1 MGVQLIHHYYWFDYT
16 FPIEL
21 ASLVLLRWLYVCEYL
36 AGSLISILLPLLYCA
51 NIMVSQ
57 FLQFLKVM
65 MWKSVSLLPLFFYKI
80 ALTVLGPLCFH
91 INFRISLSNSK
102 QNLCWEFRLG
112 LNWIYK
118 TVWDEMTTILNF
130 LIHEHNIFFY
140 LVMSLISLGNVLLFF
155 ETTVADSWFKKT
167 PSGLTESFN
176 FSMSY
181 CFRSDVSKPF
191 SIKCRFAGHLILL
204 QLFDFAGEKWKQ
216 P

>member
-1 MGVQLIHHYYWFDYT
+1 MGIQLIHHYHWFDYT

-21 ASLVLLRWLYVCEYL
+21 ASLVLIRCLYVCEYL

-65 MWKSVSLLPLFFYKI
+65 MWKSVSLLPLFFYNI
-80 ALTVLGPLCFH
+80 GLTVLGPLCFH

-118 TVWDEMTTILNF
+118 TVWDEMTEILSF

-155 ETTVADSWFKKT
+155 ETTVADSWF
-167 PSGLTESFN
+167 
-176 FSMSY
+176 
-181 CFRSDVSKPF
+181 
-191 SIKCRFAGHLILL
+191 
-204 QLFDFAGEKWKQ
+204 
-216 P
+216 